1 MSQAAAG
8 TRGNGIGVGREN
20 EGKRDKKHN
29 YIDKILVDTIGMPS
43 IDHVRF
49 II

>member
-1 MSQAAAG
+1 MELGLEERMRAKE
-8 TRGNGIGVGREN
+8 I
-20 EGKRDKKHN
+20 KKHN

-43 IDHVRF
+43 IDHVTF